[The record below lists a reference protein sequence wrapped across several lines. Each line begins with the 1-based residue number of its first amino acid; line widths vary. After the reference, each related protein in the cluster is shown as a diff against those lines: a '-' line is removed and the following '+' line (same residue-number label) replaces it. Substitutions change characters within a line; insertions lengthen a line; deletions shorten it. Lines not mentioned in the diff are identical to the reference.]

1 MKGTNTRPRISSAL
15 RAGVFIAAGGVLTG
29 LVILKA
35 PLMAWLLMAV
45 VAGLVLL
52 QAPIIAWI
60 IATVLAAT
68 LSRLLVTLA
77 IVPTFLNFFH
87 FPLALGAVFVAAMK
101 GKKETPL
108 TRSILF
114 GSAALFLF
122 SYLSWIINGG
132 EILRPVMNWL
142 VFCEP
147 FLLIYAVVRMPSSSS
162 RNRSLYWLLFGV
174 AFLQVP
180 LVIWQVLN
188 IGWGDYAA
196 GSFVG
201 MGAGAHVAGAV
212 ALVGSVMCLARS
224 FSTAIMKKRLIWLT
238 AGVVL
243 FVIPVL
249 ADAKQV
255 IIAFLPALFLLLF
268 TTLTIH
274 WKRAVLV
281 LPVLSGAVLG
291 SFSYYRPL
299 RMVLDWTL
307 ISQGAF
313 GKIEALY
320 LIARKF
326 QARPA
331 GWFLGLGPGNSISRI
346 AFLAIEESVVK
357 PGSPT
362 NLVELRPAPATR
374 ELLQLTASNWL
385 FSASS
390 VWSGISSWLG
400 LFGDLGFPGIGIYIW
415 ICTWLWKNMPRGHSW
430 EAAAARAVMVMAGVL
445 GFLFSWLEEP
455 GFMLTVALVVALG
468 LVSGKKHIGSVV
480 DENSVSS

>member
-1 MKGTNTRPRISSAL
+1 
-15 RAGVFIAAGGVLTG
+15 
-29 LVILKA
+29 
-35 PLMAWLLMAV
+35 
-45 VAGLVLL
+45 
-52 QAPIIAWI
+52 
-60 IATVLAAT
+60 
-68 LSRLLVTLA
+68 
-77 IVPTFLNFFH
+77 
-87 FPLALGAVFVAAMK
+87 
-101 GKKETPL
+101 
-108 TRSILF
+108 
-114 GSAALFLF
+114 
-122 SYLSWIINGG
+122 
-132 EILRPVMNWL
+132 
-142 VFCEP
+142 
-147 FLLIYAVVRMPSSSS
+147 
-162 RNRSLYWLLFGV
+162 
-174 AFLQVP
+174 
-180 LVIWQVLN
+180 
-188 IGWGDYAA
+188 
-196 GSFVG
+196 
-201 MGAGAHVAGAV
+201 
-212 ALVGSVMCLARS
+212 
-224 FSTAIMKKRLIWLT
+224 MKKRLIWLT